1 MRDFIPKILGALP
14 MGRRAKSS
22 IRRQEPHALLP
33 APVDGGAVAD
43 DWQYACAMAQRLA
56 APVFRAAHSRDFA
69 ASIPDQLLPEAR
81 KWRRKFVGLEVVG
94 RLLCGLAP
102 LLELQIRGGAET
114 EVIPLDEVHH
124 LIDITTDPAS
134 PHRLNFSHGNQP
146 LVDAAMLAQAIL
158 RAPTALW
165 SALPAR
171 VQDNLADALAQTRA
185 LQSYENNWLL
195 FPAMIE
201 ATLASIGRPWDLA
214 PIELG
219 LNKHEEWYTGDGMY
233 SDGPDFRWD
242 YYNSFVIHPMMA
254 DVLAVMVERD
264 AAWRKMQSKVLQ
276 RTDRY
281 CQILERLISPD
292 GSFPAIGRSM
302 SYRCAAFQPLAML
315 GLHQSLPAQL
325 PPGQVRA
332 ALMAVIRRT
341 LDDPAN
347 FDAQGWLKVG
357 LVGSQPDLGE
367 AYIST
372 GSQYICS
379 TALLPLGLP
388 RTAPF
393 WRDPPLRWTQHRIWG
408 GEHRVPID
416 KAVDGL

>member
-1 MRDFIPKILGALP
+1 
-14 MGRRAKSS
+14 
-22 IRRQEPHALLP
+22 
-33 APVDGGAVAD
+33 
-43 DWQYACAMAQRLA
+43 MAQRLA
-56 APVFRAAHSRDFA
+56 APVLRAAHSRDFA

-102 LLELQIRGGAET
+102 LLELQIRGEAET

-185 LQSYENNWLL
+185 LQSYNNNWLL
-195 FPAMIE
+195 FPAIIE

-264 AAWRKMQSKVLQ
+264 AAWRKMQSRVQQ

-302 SYRCAAFQPLAML
+302 SYRCAAFQPLAMM

-325 PPGQVRA
+325 PPGQLRA